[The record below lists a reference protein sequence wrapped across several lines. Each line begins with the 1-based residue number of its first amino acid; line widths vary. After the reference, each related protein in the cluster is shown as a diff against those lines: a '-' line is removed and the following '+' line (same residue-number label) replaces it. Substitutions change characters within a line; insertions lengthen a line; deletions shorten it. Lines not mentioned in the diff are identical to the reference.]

1 VNASFIKPC
10 WPAPDWVKA
19 VTTTRIGGISAAP
32 FSQFNLAMHVADN
45 EASVLANRARLRE
58 NLSLAIEPVWLQ
70 QVHGSHIVTL
80 DDNTP
85 SQPIADGSVT
95 FLDHQVCAVL
105 TADCLPLLITDV
117 EGQVVAAVHAGWRGL
132 AAGVIDQA
140 IDVIGQRP
148 ASLMV
153 WMGPAIGQTAFEV
166 GESVKRIFEQWNIDV
181 SCCFRQAEEGKYFAD
196 LYHLARLRLGDL
208 GVKHIFGGD
217 YCTYRDAEHFY
228 SYRRE
233 GRTGRQASLIW
244 LDR

>member
-1 VNASFIKPC
+1 MNANFIKPC
-10 WPAPDWVKA
+10 WPASPWVKA
-19 VTTTRIGGISAAP
+19 VTATRTGGISVPP
-32 FSQFNLAMHVADN
+32 FSHFNLAMHVADN

-58 NLSLAIEPVWLQ
+58 KFSLAMEPVWLQ
-70 QVHGSHIVTL
+70 QVHGTHIVAL

-85 SQPIADGSVT
+85 FQPIADGSVT
-95 FLDHQVCAVL
+95 FVDHQI
-105 TADCLPLLITDV
+105 ADCLPLLITDV
-117 EGQVVAAVHAGWRGL
+117 EGQVAAAVHAGWRGL

-140 IDVIGQRP
+140 IDVIGQAP

-153 WMGPAIGQTAFEV
+153 WMGPAISQAAFEV

-181 SCCFRQAEEGKYFAD
+181 SCCFRQAEKGKYFAD